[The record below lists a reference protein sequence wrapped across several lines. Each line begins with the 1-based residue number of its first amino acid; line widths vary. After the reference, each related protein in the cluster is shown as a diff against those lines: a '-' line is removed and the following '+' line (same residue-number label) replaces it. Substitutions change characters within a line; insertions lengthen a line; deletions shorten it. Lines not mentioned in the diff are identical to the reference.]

1 MYIYRNLLWWN
12 TYPRT
17 YFSQEFRERKKL
29 ANKAIHTISRMN
41 WVAWVLACKIG
52 FVWYLERKWLN
63 VARISV
69 LQEIILMT
77 FPWLKTFGKLLEF
90 YNFVLCTQWG
100 QNFIEAIFSI
110 FNLSKN
116 LLKLRN
122 ISFSNFSCMFLNPN
136 IFFQFELYLF

>member
-1 MYIYRNLLWWN
+1 MIALMTDGKKNSKWMTKNLLWWN

-17 YFSQEFRERKKL
+17 YFSREFREREKKL

-69 LQEIILMT
+69 LEEIILMT

-90 YNFVLCTQWG
+90 YNFVLTYISTQWG
-100 QNFIEAIFSI
+100 Q
-110 FNLSKN
+110 
-116 LLKLRN
+116 
-122 ISFSNFSCMFLNPN
+122 
-136 IFFQFELYLF
+136 IFFKFFLVQMIFF